1 LEETLDGRG
10 GDETGTA
17 GCGDKLFSLE
27 DDGIGREG
35 RRMEG
40 THANRNGT
48 TLSTLLGGQGVRKTK
63 VGTPVA
69 SSNGQNAQLGN
80 DNSSADSSSHFLG
93 GLDTKSNVSLRITN
107 NNNRLKSR
115 TLTSTSLLLDRLD
128 LFPSS
133 IPITSICQCD
143 ATYLH
148 NLILQ
153 LRQEEIHNLVL
164 LNRQRMKID
173 LFH

>member
-1 LEETLDGRG
+1 
-10 GDETGTA
+10 
-17 GCGDKLFSLE
+17 
-27 DDGIGREG
+27 
-35 RRMEG
+35 MEG

-133 IPITSICQCD
+133 ISITSICRCD

-148 NLILQ
+148 NLIFQ

-173 LFH
+173 LLH